1 MIVHYV
7 FSTYKRRFILTDPDV
22 VSNISTWFREIAKDK
37 GLIIIEHAILADH
50 VHMLIEQRSQ
60 TRPEIVMQ
68 FLKGISS
75 RNFFKKYNAL
85 PRWQFRRLWQKSYKC
100 RIIPAKHLNIDNI
113 RKYIRGQNVRG
124 IDKRF

>member
-7 FSTYKRRFILTDPDV
+7 FSTYKRQFILTDPDA
-22 VSNISTWFREIAKDK
+22 VSDISTWFVEIAKDK
-37 GLIIIEHAILADH
+37 GLIIIELAILADH

-60 TRPEIVMQ
+60 TRPKIAMQ

-85 PRWQFRRLWQKSYKC
+85 PRWQFKRLWQKSYKC
-100 RIIPAKHLNIDNI
+100 WIIPTNNLDNI
-113 RKYIRGQNVRG
+113 RKYIKGQNVRG